1 MFKKF
6 LKHLSKLATFSY
18 PRILLLSFP
27 VSFSLVTTH
36 MMPHESLLSLSIR
49 LLIVTLSF
57 SVTLRS
63 IGRLSQTFSKK
74 EKKTTEHD
82 FADISLYSAEA
93 KQEKEENT
101 FNHAQLTFD
110 RTCPYTNQLLLLK
123 EEMDEMISRVHKETV
138 VTTEVNHQLT
148 EVYMATIQQAL
159 TSFSKLPTSLREE
172 EFPELEALFLKTK
185 ADIQV
190 YLDISEQEAYE
201 QFKYDKRMLQERT
214 QSEY

>member
-63 IGRLSQTFSKK
+63 IGRLAQTFSKK

-82 FADISLYSAEA
+82 FADISLYYKE
-93 KQEKEENT
+93 KNIEKEEDTSNRKKP
-101 FNHAQLTFD
+101 TFD
-110 RTCPYTNQLLLLK
+110 RTCPYTNQLLFLK
-123 EEMDEMISRVHKETV
+123 EEMDEMIIRVHKETE
-138 VTTEVNHQLT
+138 VTTELNHQLT
-148 EVYMATIQQAL
+148 EVYMATVQQAL
-159 TSFSKLPTSLREE
+159 TSFSKLSPEHRKT
-172 EFPELEALFLKTK
+172 EFPELEELFQKIK

-190 YLDISEQEAYE
+190 HLDIAEQEAYE

-214 QSEY
+214 RSDN